1 MTVITKENFASE
13 VEQADKLVVV
23 DFWASWCGPCMMLK
37 PVLEELSGEMT
48 NVKFCKVDVDEQM
61 ELAQRFGVQSI
72 PTLVCMKNGRIQKTM
87 VGYRDK
93 ASLLTELET
102 LA

>member
-1 MTVITKENFASE
+1 MTVVTKENFDAE
-13 VEQADKLVVV
+13 VVKADRLCVV

-72 PTLVCMKNGRIQKTM
+72 PTLVCMKDGQIEKTL

-93 ASLLTELET
+93 ATLHAELEV

>member
-1 MTVITKENFASE
+1 MTTLTLDNFEQE
-13 VEQADKLVVV
+13 VMQAKTPVVV

-72 PTLVCMKNGRIQKTM
+72 PTLVCMKDGQIKKTLI
-87 VGYRDK
+87 GYRDK
-93 ASLLTELET
+93 ASLRAELEA

>member
-1 MTVITKENFASE
+1 MTVITKDNFDAE
-13 VEQADKLVVV
+13 VLHAGKLAVL
-23 DFWASWCGPCMMLK
+23 DFWAAWCGPCMMLK

-72 PTLVCMKNGRIQKTM
+72 PTLVCMKDGQIEKTLI
-87 VGYRDK
+87 GYRDK
-93 ASLLTELET
+93 ASLRAELEA